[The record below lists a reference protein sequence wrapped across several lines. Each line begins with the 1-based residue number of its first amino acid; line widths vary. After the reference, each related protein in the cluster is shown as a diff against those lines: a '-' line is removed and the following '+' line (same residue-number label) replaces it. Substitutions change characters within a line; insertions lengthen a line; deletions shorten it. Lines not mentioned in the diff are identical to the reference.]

1 MGTILELITYK
12 DHIST
17 MSTIVLSDPKLAH
30 LPKLFVVDAHNR
42 VERDY
47 LIEYLES
54 RLMQVEFGADKPVA
68 KVNWI
73 SLPISDE
80 RADLPLSELVDKL
93 QDDPNTLV
101 VPVRIAWRVPNFEQ
115 GRGLKLRHLVF
126 GDPRSPG
133 VLRAKIILRRNPQR
147 AQCLTGKPASIAEL
161 RSLFKQQNILGDL
174 SGEEEFASFVIRQAG
189 LVLDIGERGLRGQRY
204 KAPRF
209 VAAGLSS
216 RPKFRA
222 AINKLSKET
231 DQSEVELYREARKY
245 MKELIARPSA
255 LYIDIKARL
264 DRFMLSQGYESEVV
278 FDKNELPRLRQT
290 MRDYPTL
297 LLFTHKTYID
307 GVTPTDLA
315 YKNDLP
321 MLHVFG
327 GINLDIFGL
336 GFVLRRAGTIFIRRS
351 FENNPV
357 YKIVL
362 RHYVSYLLEKRFPMT
377 WAFEGTRSRLGKLMP
392 PRYGLLKYV
401 LDSAN
406 MNDIENVHIIPVV
419 TSFDLIR
426 DVEEYAQ
433 EQTGRVKQAE
443 SFTWFIGYL
452 KSLRKP
458 MGKVYVDFGE
468 PVIIEKAPQPND
480 RIGLSKIAFEVA
492 VQANRATP
500 LTLTSVMCL
509 SLLGMA
515 PRGMTAPEL
524 ENVMNFM
531 VQWATDRDIRFSDD
545 LTESNLPGLQKVIDA
560 LVNSGLLVRYDKG
573 SGTIYTIELNKH
585 SLASYYR
592 NSIIHHF
599 LDKAIIE
606 LSLFKAREERQAKPL
621 DVFWDET
628 ERLRDLFKF
637 EFFYPE
643 KDVYRRNLEIELSRA
658 DSEWQMRFETGGLA
672 LNNLI
677 NRFQPLVGHA
687 VFLPFVEAYTI
698 VLDILAGLEPGQSI
712 NRKDCVEMALK
723 EGRQAYLLRRISSEA
738 SIGKILFENGFKMA
752 ASQGLTRGNTKQTVI
767 TRKALLREF
776 RALSRRME
784 QSRLEVLSLADKVFE

>member
-1 MGTILELITYK
+1 MDLTFPMANTV
-12 DHIST
+12 ISDGQLT
-17 MSTIVLSDPKLAH
+17 RM
-30 LPKLFVVDAHNR
+30 PKLFVVDARNR

-47 LIEYLES
+47 LLEHLHKS
-54 RLMQVEFGADKPVA
+54 SDEAQPTTKI
-68 KVNWI
+68 NWI

-80 RADLPLSELVDKL
+80 RADVPLRELASKL
-93 QDDPNTLV
+93 RDAPETLV
-101 VPVRIAWRVPNFEQ
+101 VPVRIAWRVPNFEN
-115 GRGLKLRHLVF
+115 RRTLELKHLVF

-133 VLRAKIILRRNPQR
+133 ILRSKMILRRDPRR
-147 AQCLTGKPASIAEL
+147 AQCLTGEPASIGNL
-161 RSLFKQQNILGDL
+161 KRRFKRQNVLGDL
-174 SGEEEFASFVIRQAG
+174 SQDEEFANFVMRQAG
-189 LVLDIGERGLRGQRY
+189 LVLDICERDLRGQRY
-204 KAPRF
+204 KVPRF
-209 VAAGLSS
+209 VAAGLTSS
-216 RPKFRA
+216 PKFRA
-222 AINKLSKET
+222 AMNKLSIESGKPET
-231 DQSEVELYREARKY
+231 ELYKQAGKY

-255 LYIDIKARL
+255 LFIDIKARL
-264 DRFMLSQGYESEVV
+264 DRFMLSQGYEQEVV
-278 FDKNELPRLRQT
+278 FDKTELPRLRQT
-290 MRDYPTL
+290 MRDHPTL

-327 GINLDIFGL
+327 GINLDFFGL
-336 GFVLRRAGTIFIRRS
+336 GFILRRAGTIFIRRS

-357 YKIVL
+357 YKLVL

-443 SFTWFIGYL
+443 SFSWFIGYL
-452 KSLRKP
+452 RSLREP

-468 PVIIEKAPQPND
+468 PVIIEKAPRPND

-500 LTLTSVMCL
+500 LTLTSIMCL
-509 SLLGMA
+509 SLLSTA

-524 ENVMNFM
+524 HGVMTFT
-531 VQWATDRDIRFSDD
+531 VAWARDRNIRFSDD
-545 LTESNLPGLQKVIDA
+545 LTEQNMLGLQKVIDA
-560 LVNSGLLVRYDKG
+560 LVHSGLLVRYDQG
-573 SGTIYTIELNKH
+573 STTVYTIEPDKH

-606 LSLFKAREERQAKPL
+606 LSLFKAREQTESEPSE
-621 DVFWDET
+621 VFWTET

-643 KDVYRRNLEIELSRA
+643 KEVYRRNLETELSRA
-658 DSEWQMRFETGGLA
+658 DPDWQAKLETGGLM
-672 LNNLI
+672 LKSLI

-687 VFLPFVEAYTI
+687 VFLPFVESYTV
-698 VLDILAGLEPGQSI
+698 VLDLLAGLAAGQPI
-712 NRKDCVEMALK
+712 NKKSCVEMALK
-723 EGRQAYLLRRISSEA
+723 EGRQAYLLRRITSEA

-752 ASQGLTRGNTKQTVI
+752 ASQGLTRATTIETIAK
-767 TRKALLREF
+767 RKSLLKEF
-776 RALSRRME
+776 RALSRRIE
-784 QSRLEVLSLADKVFE
+784 KSRLEVLRLTDKVFE